1 MTDNILPRNLNT
13 LKTGN
18 WQSLLDDLREQNPKL
33 YRRIVRKMIIQLRRV
48 GVIQATNLQNQLDGN
63 TTTTLRFS
71 DNRPRQIVDGVD
83 EMQLGNEV
91 FELANATLGGKLLME
106 SLEKWLQED
115 RSAFLLRTLSDR
127 VATFEEAKEALSQ
140 YIQFTNDGMELS
152 PFIQT
157 GLKCDLI
164 RRFLTD
170 ELEYIN
176 TAKEFVRI
184 HDFYDLLQRTIAL
197 PDSHGKLG
205 GKTAGMFIAAMAL
218 TRTSSESEEVLP
230 VRIPKTWYVASDT
243 SLEFINYN
251 NLEEIVEQKY
261 KEIWQVR
268 AEYDHIVQLFK
279 SSHFPPIIVEGLKTA
294 LNDFGETPLVVRSSS
309 LLEDRRNSSFSG
321 KYKSLFLANQG
332 SFDERLAALL
342 DAIAEV
348 YASLFGPD
356 PIEYRSERGLLDF
369 HEEMGIIIQEVVGT
383 QVGHYYLPTYAGVIF
398 SHNEFRW
405 SPRIKREDGLVRMVP
420 GLGTRAVDRLGDDY
434 PIMFAPGQPKLR
446 INMMA
451 EEILRYAPN
460 KIDLINLK
468 LNRFETIPIKP
479 FLCKYG
485 SDIPRFTQIISLYRD
500 DRFTPPSPLSTD
512 LEAEEPYVTFE
523 GLITKSKFVERV
535 VTMTRLLRER
545 LMTPVDIEF
554 ASDGTSFFLLQC
566 RAQVFAQESEPAVIP
581 FNTPPEQVMFTA
593 KKYVSNGWV
602 HDITHL
608 VYIVPSAYT
617 NLPDKASMV
626 EVGRIIGAL
635 NKALPR
641 RQFILIGPGRW
652 GSRGD
657 IGLGVS
663 VTYADISN
671 TAMLIEVARKKGNY
685 VPDLSFGTHFFQDL
699 VESEI
704 RYLPLYPDDKG
715 IVFNETFLLNS
726 SNVIGDI
733 IPESK
738 AFDEVI
744 RVINIPESTGGKIL
758 EVYMNGELDEAAAI
772 LTVPS
777 GKANHKPIRKPQIRI
792 PREAENHWRW
802 RMEMAERI
810 AASLSAGEMGLMD
823 IFLIGNVQNGTAGLD
838 SDIDLLVV
846 FSGEEK
852 ERRELLRWF
861 EGWSLCLDEI
871 NYLKNGVRR
880 GGLLDIHW
888 IDAGDIKGSLE
899 KAVSKA
905 AGGQAKRLK
914 LKAEC

>member
-1 MTDNILPRNLNT
+1 MAKNKSTLTNPQENVENWRSVLN
-13 LKTGN
+13 
-18 WQSLLDDLREQNPKL
+18 DLRDSNSKL
-33 YRRIVRKMIIQLRRV
+33 YARIVHKMIIQLRRV
-48 GVIQATNLQNQLDGN
+48 GVAKATELQYRLDGN
-63 TTTTLRFS
+63 LTDVPMRFS
-71 DNRPRQIVDGVD
+71 DNRPRQIIEGIAGTEIGD
-83 EMQLGNEV
+83 EV
-91 FELANATLGGKLLME
+91 FQLAFETFGGNILQE
-106 SLEKWLQED
+106 NIEKWLHED
-115 RSAFLLRTLSDR
+115 RSSFLLRTLSDR
-127 VATFEEAKEALSQ
+127 DATYHEAMEALAQ
-140 YIQFTNDGMELS
+140 YIQFSEEGLELS

-197 PDSHGKLG
+197 PESQGKLG

-218 TRTSSESEEVLP
+218 TRASSESEEILP
-230 VRIPKTWYVASDT
+230 VRIPKTWYIASDT

-279 SSHFPPIIVEGLKTA
+279 SSHFPPIIVDGVRRA
-294 LNDFGETPLVVRSSS
+294 LEDFGEVPLVVRSSS
-309 LLEDRRNSSFSG
+309 LLEDRRNSAFSG

-332 SFDERLAALL
+332 SFEERLAALL

-356 PIEYRSERGLLDF
+356 PIEYRSERGLIDF
-369 HEEMGIIIQEVVGT
+369 HEEMGIIIQEVVGKKI
-383 QVGHYYLPTYAGVIF
+383 GHYFLPAYAGVIF

-405 SPRIKREDGLVRMVP
+405 SPRIKREDGLVRMVC

-434 PIMFAPGQPKLR
+434 PIMFAPGQPTLR
-446 INMMA
+446 VNMTP
-451 EEILRYAPN
+451 EEALRYAPN

-479 FLCKYG
+479 FLRKYG
-485 SDIPRFTQIISLYRD
+485 SDIPYFTQIISLFKD
-500 DRFTPPSPLSTD
+500 DRLTPPSPLSTD
-512 LEAEEPYVTFE
+512 LEQEVPIITFE
-523 GLITKSKFVERV
+523 GLISRSKFVERV
-535 VTMTRLLRER
+535 VAMTRLLRER

-554 ASDGTSFFLLQC
+554 ASDGKSFYVLQC
-566 RAQVFAQESEPAVIP
+566 RAQAFSQESEPAVIP
-581 FNTPPEQVMFTA
+581 FNVPANQIMFTA
-593 KKYVSNGWV
+593 KRYVSNGRV
-602 HDITHL
+602 NDITHV
-608 VYIVPSAYT
+608 VYVVPNAYAG
-617 NLPDKASMV
+617 LPDKASMI

-657 IGLGVS
+657 INLGVS

-704 RYLPLYPDDKG
+704 RYLPLYPDDSG
-715 IVFNETFLLNS
+715 IVFNESFLLDS
-726 SNVIGDI
+726 PNVITDLL
-733 IPESK
+733 PDSK
-738 AFDEVI
+738 LFEDVI
-744 RVINIPESTGGKIL
+744 RVIDIPGSTGGKIL
-758 EVYMNGELDEAAAI
+758 EILMNGELDEAAAI
-772 LTVPS
+772 LTEPT
-777 GKANHKPIRKPQIRI
+777 GKVKQFPARRQHFPI
-792 PREAENHWRW
+792 PRQTENHWRW

-810 AASLSAGEMGLMD
+810 AASIPAGQLGLQEIYLM
-823 IFLIGNVQNGTAGLD
+823 GNVQNGTSSLD
-838 SDIDLLVV
+838 SDIDLLIV
-846 FSGEEK
+846 FSGTESEK
-852 ERRELLRWF
+852 SELSRWF

-871 NYLKNGVRR
+871 NYLKNGLRR
-880 GGLLDIHW
+880 GGLLDIHL
-888 IDAGDIKGSLE
+888 IDTAEITGTLQDNIRL
-899 KAVSKA
+899 V
-905 AGGQAKRLK
+905 AGGPAKKLVLK
-914 LKAEC
+914 V